1 MRKAKT
7 REIALILL
15 AVMLFSAAAGI
26 VPARAER
33 VTEAEKALEE
43 GGDKALWELVNT
55 SYSNNTYR
63 PEGQAELCI
72 WSPDSPSYPVQ
83 YSSDFQQANFYT
95 VMLQETAGVGITL
108 EKLFRYNYG
117 PEGEWTAV
125 RISLP
130 EGGARIAPGGA
141 ASFNVIAGADKNSRY
156 EVVVA
161 AGTDDNGHELEFYG
175 VIQLLNFRPQETALV
190 PDSPDYDTDNLRHE
204 ADFSIQVS
212 DGVWWVP
219 VSELGK
225 SRYTNREIADMTAH
239 TPEEKQAE
247 ISTLYEA
254 VQLLQI
260 SGFTFSDDNVDV
272 RENGIPWEHHKP
284 GRDAVR
290 INTGCCSA
298 HANWLRYIL
307 DGDYEELGFL
317 AWSWANGNGH
327 VFNYIYRDGWYYFI
341 DLTHYTSDVM
351 TPETGN
357 MAAYRCIERPLGSLH
372 KAKDPQAYIDYY
384 LRSADNDPPAR
395 FRMYKGDHVMSLA
408 VIRDEEGNATLYVPE
423 EYEFTEYA
431 GVNPE
436 KLNQV
441 LVKGPEKDY
450 NWSGRKDAKITPK
463 RKYSR
468 SAEDAEEPLTAYKPG
483 DILTL
488 EDNSEKGTATV
499 DGIRYVTCRRDEVSL
514 SFDDSLL
521 LRGRRVNGVFDL
533 RLPLGLHGDA
543 VKDMDSL
550 VLGDLTV
557 GIVKSIPAV
566 QVVICVREGDR
577 LAVREVLDGQYYDS
591 RQVSIR
597 RDEKGGWQ
605 ESADYWYLI
614 ITKDRKAKY
623 EFGRFRCGISDGE

>member
-7 REIALILL
+7 RRIALILF

-33 VTEAEKALEE
+33 VTEIEKALAE

-55 SYSNNTYR
+55 SYSRDIYR
-63 PEGQAELCI
+63 PEGQAELCV
-72 WSPDSPSYPVQ
+72 WSPDSPSFPVRNALDSQ
-83 YSSDFQQANFYT
+83 PVNFCT
-95 VMLQETAGVGITL
+95 VFIQETAGVGFTL
-108 EKLFRYNYG
+108 EQVIRYTYDAD
-117 PEGEWTAV
+117 GEWIPTRLSV
-125 RISLP
+125 QD
-130 EGGARIAPGGA
+130 GGVYIAPGGN
-141 ASFNVIAGADKNSRY
+141 ASFSVADYADKTSRY
-156 EVVVA
+156 EVIAA
-161 AGTDDNGHELEFYG
+161 AGTDDNGHPLECYG
-175 VIQLLNFRPQETALV
+175 VIQRLNIVQEDAGFV

-204 ADFSIQVS
+204 ADFSIQVG

-219 VSELGK
+219 VSALGK

-239 TPEEKQAE
+239 SPEEKQAE

-272 RENGIPWEHHKP
+272 RENGLPWEHHKP

-341 DLTHYTSDVM
+341 DLTHYTNDVM
-351 TPETGN
+351 TPETGH
-357 MAAYRCIERPLGSLH
+357 MASYRYIEHPAGSLH
-372 KAKDPQAYIDYY
+372 KAKDPQAYVNYY
-384 LRSADNDPPAR
+384 LETASNDPPAR
-395 FRMYKGDHVMSLA
+395 FRMYRGEEVMPLA
-408 VIRDEEGNATLYVPE
+408 CVRDAEGNATLYVPE

-431 GVNPE
+431 GVTPE

-441 LVKGPEKDY
+441 IVKGPEKDY

-463 RKYSR
+463 KKYLR
-468 SAEDAEEPLTAYKPG
+468 NAEDNAEPLTAYRPG
-483 DILTL
+483 DRLPL
-488 EDNSEKGTATV
+488 EDNSAKGLAVV
-499 DGIRYVTCRRDEVSL
+499 DGIRYVSCRRDEVSL
-514 SFDDSLL
+514 SFDSSLL
-521 LRGRRVNGVFDL
+521 LRGERINGIFDL
-533 RLPLGLHGDA
+533 RLPLGLHGEA

-557 GIVKSIPAV
+557 GVVKSIPAV

-577 LAVREVLDGQYYDS
+577 LAVREVLDGQYYDT

-597 RDEKGGWQ
+597 RDGNGGWQ
-605 ESADYWYLI
+605 DSDDYWYLI

-623 EFGRFRCGISDGE
+623 EFGRFCCGISDEE